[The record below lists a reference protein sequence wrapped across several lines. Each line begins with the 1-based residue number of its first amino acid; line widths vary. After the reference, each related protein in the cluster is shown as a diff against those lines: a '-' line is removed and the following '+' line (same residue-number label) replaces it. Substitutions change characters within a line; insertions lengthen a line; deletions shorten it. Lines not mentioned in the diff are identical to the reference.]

1 MKGIHRKGLKMNA
14 TEVKLI
20 NLVIDEKQLFALE
33 EILNTVRHDYPSEWA
48 SRLYYE
54 ELRQYLK
61 AKVLEVL

>member
-1 MKGIHRKGLKMNA
+1 MKGIHRKGLKMIN
-14 TEVKLI
+14 TEVSII

-48 SRLYYE
+48 SRPYYE

>member
-1 MKGIHRKGLKMNA
+1 MIN
-14 TEVKLI
+14 TEVSII

-48 SRLYYE
+48 SRPYYE